1 MTDIIE
7 ANFSQ
12 MKDILQ
18 QHKDDVIKA
27 ITQQKEKEIA
37 SLKNDIKAKDV
48 QINNLKQKEGELKA
62 KDDMIVN
69 LKKHIDT
76 IQIQLDA
83 LAHRG
88 DCHS

>member
-12 MKDILQ
+12 MNDILQ
-18 QHKDDVIKA
+18 QHKDEVIKA

-69 LKKHIDT
+69 LKNHIDT
-76 IQIQLDA
+76 IQNQLDA
-83 LAHRG
+83 LAHRD